1 MLITYHVE
9 TPSLMMQKQKK
20 ERTNLNKQKRKQN
33 KRGKAANKNQAFKH
47 KPIVSTYYHEE
58 TPCITYYAEKNSKTP
73 TRADAN

>member
-47 KPIVSTYYHEE
+47 KPIVSTHYHEE
-58 TPCITYYAEKNSKTP
+58 TRDVQKKNSKTP